1 MRLFVKRR
9 DSKDS
14 QKTAAAPQDS
24 TVTTQ
29 VLFPPLFVPTRM
41 DTVC

>member
-9 DSKDS
+9 DSKDAP
-14 QKTAAAPQDS
+14 KTAAAPQDS

-29 VLFPPLFVPTRM
+29 VLFPPFSFPHL
-41 DTVC
+41 